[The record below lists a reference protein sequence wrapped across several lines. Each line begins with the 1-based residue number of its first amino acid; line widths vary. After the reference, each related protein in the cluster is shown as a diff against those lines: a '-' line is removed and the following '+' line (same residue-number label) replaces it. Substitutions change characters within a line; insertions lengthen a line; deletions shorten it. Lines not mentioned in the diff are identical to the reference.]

1 MSDPLLAFQ
10 QCQNP
15 ETSPNSAHKDLSE
28 WAMQTHKK
36 RLRSTRDF
44 LEAPEL
50 IYFTADPH
58 KGKADKLEA
67 YFVSTLKQ
75 FLVEA

>member
-15 ETSPNSAHKDLSE
+15 ETSPNSVHKDLSE

-36 RLRSTRDF
+36 CLRSTCV
-44 LEAPEL
+44 LEASEL

-58 KGKADKLEA
+58 KGKGDKFEA

-75 FLVEA
+75 FLGEA